1 MTNQRFLPSALVAVA
16 MLAGCSTLPPSDS
29 PLALAHNDYNAA
41 QADPQVPSLAA
52 GELKQASDSLDK
64 ADLAFKK
71 DEKRAVIDH
80 LAYVAKQQ
88 VAIARETAR
97 QKAAEL
103 AVADASAERDRLRL
117 AARTREADS
126 ARRNA
131 EAAQRSAEAAQRQ
144 SEASQRQSEASQ
156 RDAEAAQRQAMAERQ
171 AANEAQLS
179 AQAARQQT
187 LDAESR
193 ANRMEEQ
200 LKAMEGRKTDR
211 GMVVTLGDV
220 LFDTNKAQL
229 KPGGMRNLQ
238 KLADFCKE
246 YPQRTVMIEGFTD
259 SSGASRANQE
269 LSENRARSVRA
280 ALLDMGIGTE
290 RMSSRGYGESYPVAA
305 NDTAAGR
312 QLNRRVEIV
321 VSDASGKI
329 VPR

>member
-16 MLAGCSTLPPSDS
+16 MLTGCNTLPASDS
-29 PLALAHNDYNAA
+29 PLAQAHNDYNAA
-41 QADPQVPSLAA
+41 QADPQVPSLAG

-171 AANEAQLS
+171 AANDAQLS

-211 GMVVTLGDV
+211 GMNDEKPDDKRQQTEGRQIEM
-220 LFDTNKAQL
+220 KAAGEAIQIAGLTRLDAPQAITHNFL
-229 KPGGMRNLQ
+229 KR
-238 KLADFCKE
+238 LAA
-246 YPQRTVMIEGFTD
+246 TD
-259 SSGASRANQE
+259 ILRSDQQPRDLTGHFQDRLRGADIDEQD
-269 LSENRARSVRA
+269 ARSK
-280 ALLDMGIGTE
+280 LILQSE
-290 RMSSRGYGESYPVAA
+290 RRKRHPAFNE
-305 NDTAAGR
+305 GR
-312 QLNRRVEIV
+312 
-321 VSDASGKI
+321 
-329 VPR
+329 